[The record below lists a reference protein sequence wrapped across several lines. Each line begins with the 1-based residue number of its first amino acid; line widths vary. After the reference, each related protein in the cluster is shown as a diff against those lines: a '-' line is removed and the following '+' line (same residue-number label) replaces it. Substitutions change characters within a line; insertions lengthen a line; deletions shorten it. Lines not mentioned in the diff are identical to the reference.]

1 MLKWLF
7 KSDIQDFEVAEL
19 MCDSAI
25 LKTCSRSQMVH
36 KAITLFYIINWK
48 SLVILHPSIR
58 EFLRVN

>member
-1 MLKWLF
+1 MLKGLF

-19 MCDSAI
+19 TCNSAI
-25 LKTCSRSQMVH
+25 KDLNRLQMICKTVALCYTM
-36 KAITLFYIINWK
+36 NWK